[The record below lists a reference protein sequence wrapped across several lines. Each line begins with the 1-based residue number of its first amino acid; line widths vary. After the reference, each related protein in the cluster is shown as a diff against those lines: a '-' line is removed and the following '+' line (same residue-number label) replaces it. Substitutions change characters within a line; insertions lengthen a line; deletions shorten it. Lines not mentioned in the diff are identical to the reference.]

1 MSVSNTLNPHALDE
15 AQSPNELFE
24 IMQAPSDD
32 FDPYN
37 DRPVSTSTFATRA
50 DAHKQGLWHCS
61 VHIWIIKAPSLVL
74 LQKRS
79 MNKDTFPGM
88 LLHWL

>member
-37 DRPVSTSTFATRA
+37 E
-50 DAHKQGLWHCS
+50 GLCRHQ
-61 VHIWIIKAPSLVL
+61 HLPHVL
-74 LQKRS
+74 MLI
-79 MNKDTFPGM
+79 NKVFGTVAFIYG
-88 LLHWL
+88 